1 MERAKVLEKLIKE
14 RFTSIRAFA
23 KKCGIP
29 DSTVYTVLKNGV
41 SRASVNVVITM
52 CRTLGI
58 TVEELDEM
66 ASGEQ
71 FEPSFEDMEATLATM
86 MARGGKKLT
95 SDQKLALAK
104 LLMSDD
110 ED

>member
-1 MERAKVLEKLIKE
+1 MEKAKILEKLIKQIYP
-14 RFTSIRAFA
+14 SIRAFA
-23 KKCGIP
+23 QKCGLP
-29 DSTVYTVLKNGV
+29 ESTVYTVLKNGV

-52 CRTLGI
+52 CRNLGI
-58 TVEELDEM
+58 SVEELDEM
-66 ASGEQ
+66 AKGEPY
-71 FEPSFEDMEATLATM
+71 EPSFEDMEAVLSTM

-95 SDQKLALAK
+95 SDQKMTLAK

>member
-1 MERAKVLEKLIKE
+1 MEKAKILEELIKKNYP
-14 RFTSIRAFA
+14 SVRAFA
-23 KKCGIP
+23 LKCGLP
-29 DSTVYTVLKNGV
+29 ESTVYTVLKNGV

-52 CRTLGI
+52 CKHLGI

-66 ASGEQ
+66 AKGEKH
-71 FEPSFEDMEATLATM
+71 EPSYEEMQAIISTM

-95 SDQKLALAK
+95 SDQKMALAK

-110 ED
+110 